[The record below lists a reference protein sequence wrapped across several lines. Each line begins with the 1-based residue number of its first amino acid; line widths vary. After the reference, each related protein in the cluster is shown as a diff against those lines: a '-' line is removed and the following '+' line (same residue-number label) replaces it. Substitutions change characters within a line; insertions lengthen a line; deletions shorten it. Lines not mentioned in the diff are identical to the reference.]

1 MVYVIM
7 HLALEADFQTTAAV
21 LHRCLKF
28 RKYSERYFEQN
39 DRPVVVSAYSLNKN
53 GLSISVYRGILQK

>member
-1 MVYVIM
+1 M
-7 HLALEADFQTTAAV
+7 HLALEGDFQTTATF

-28 RKYSERYFEQN
+28 PKYSERYFEQN
-39 DRPVVVSAYSLNKN
+39 DRPVVVSVYSLNNN